1 MSNSEQGR
9 ATSCRAE
16 QVAKYLER
24 YPKFFAKHEYLLDS
38 LYIPHDNVSGATS
51 LLERL
56 VERQRAKQSEL
67 EQQMDKMMQD
77 ARENER
83 ILQGL
88 HTLALELLSST
99 SVESVVHI
107 CRTVLKE
114 QFQADEV
121 VFRLIGSGEQHTGLN
136 YMVLDDITVRHL
148 SHLFNKRQP
157 VCGRLRSRQ
166 RKFLFGESS
175 EHIQSAVMIPLFEEG
190 EVGVL
195 AIGSVDEDRFYPGI
209 GMLFINQLGSLVSR
223 ALVRHSDAG
232 LEDSNESLSSSGV

>member
-9 ATSCRAE
+9 TNRCRAE

-56 VERQRAKQSEL
+56 VERQRDKQAEL
-67 EQQMDKMMQD
+67 EQQIEKMMQD

-88 HTLALELLSST
+88 HHLALELLGST
-99 SVESVVHI
+99 SVEDVVHI
-107 CRTVLKE
+107 CRQVLKD
-114 QFQADEV
+114 QFQAAEV

-148 SHLFNKRQP
+148 SHLFNKRHP
-157 VCGRLRSRQ
+157 VCGRLRPKQRQ
-166 RKFLFGESS
+166 FLFGDSS
-175 EHIQSAVMIPLFEEG
+175 EHIQSAVMIPLFEER

-195 AIGSVDEDRFYPGI
+195 AIGSIDEDRFYPGI

-223 ALVRHSDAG
+223 ALVKHG
-232 LEDSNESLSSSGV
+232 GTCLEEKTESLSSSGV